1 MTEVVIATNATIVL
15 SASFVK
21 ESHPDAPVTDDG
33 DGKENQ
39 SCNEDSATVKTSNKV
54 SQTGTQTIPSTKS
67 YSLSRAVIAS
77 FHCE

>member
-54 SQTGTQTIPSTKS
+54 SQTGTQTM
-67 YSLSRAVIAS
+67 LARRQADGALL
-77 FHCE
+77 HCE